1 MVQKM
6 TVVPMR
12 PDAPKTNNPFR
23 YFHELGWPNLVPLMP
38 ADAQVS
44 PQWEYVQ
51 RAIRKHGEEKAL
63 AQMRGKAPAALWR
76 DGKWGGFKGWRTY
89 QTTDED
95 LDTWHQWGANVGFR
109 MPPDWII
116 FDIDITDSHWAEEAE
131 RIIVAELG
139 PSPCRI
145 GLAPKRMLFYRLTDP
160 VKGGWVFTKTGEK
173 TQAVEMFTDGRQVA
187 LFGMHRAANRPY
199 QWPRKPVHRDDITLI
214 RPDQYE
220 AVQAALLKAL
230 PEASSRRESTVVDR
244 ETVPQESLRGDPE
257 AVRRAMAAIPNS
269 RAIYPSRDDYIRMGA
284 ALKAA
289 LPDDED
295 EAFHLWTE
303 WAEKDNG
310 GEPEVWRKDWNGLG
324 GTFAI
329 GANWVYAQ
337 ADKHGDGSFTS
348 AEVHFEPVP
357 EREPSP
363 FDTQAAIEREQAD
376 DDIFPVLRLQDIED
390 RPPPRFLVDRHI
402 PQVSTGFL
410 YSAPGVGKS
419 FLALDMALSIAFGAA
434 DWHGDPIDAG
444 DDNPCVLYLAAEGSF
459 GFRNRV
465 RAWREARGF
474 GKDEPNR
481 FTMIERTIDFMD
493 PNDIT
498 KLIRTVRKAVQRRPC
513 LVIVDTV
520 SRSMP
525 GADENLQKEMTLF
538 VKACDEVKDAF
549 QCAVLGVHHAGKSGD
564 MRGSTVLRGA
574 GDFVFKLERTKGK
587 SVGRLTCEK
596 QKDGPDG
603 WEEPYVFEKADLA
616 DGQTSLVVAR
626 AALPGG
632 RDGAMSPTAASRVL
646 AAMKVAWDV
655 GSPWG
660 KTRRS
665 GDDYAVDRMVRDFGL
680 TAEQAESYLGLWLAD
695 GTVDVAEVSRKTKKM
710 GYRVLREGVGHFQ
723 PVQVTSEEAYETQND
738 DVDVFD

>member
-23 YFHELGWPNLVPLMP
+23 HFHELGWTRLLPLYP
-38 ADAQVS
+38 ADAEIAGAEKLSDDVLN
-44 PQWEYVQ
+44 Q
-51 RAIRKHGEEKAL
+51 RL
-63 AQMRGKAPAALWR
+63 GKAPAQRLRNGQWVNFSGWALH
-76 DGKWGGFKGWRTY
+76 KATE
-89 QTTDED
+89 QD
-95 LDTWHQWGANVGFR
+95 LDQWHAWGANVGFCLEKN
-109 MPPDWII
+109 WLV
-116 FDIDITDSHWAEEAE
+116 FDIDVTEARWADEAE
-131 RIIVAELG
+131 RVITDHLG
-139 PSPCRI
+139 QAPCRI
-145 GLAPKRMLFYRLTDP
+145 GRAPKRMLFYRTSEPINPGAP
-160 VKGGWVFTKTGEK
+160 VYVTTEGGEEK
-173 TQAVEMFTDGRQVA
+173 IELFGQGRNVA
-187 LFGMHRAANRPY
+187 LFGTHRKAGKKME
-199 QWPRKPVHRDDITLI
+199 WPRHPIASDALPVVT
-214 RPDQYE
+214 PD
-220 AVQAALLKAL
+220 AFAACVDALVSAL
-230 PEASSRRESTVVDR
+230 PEGARSKSSATTADRATIDQDSLKARNIETLKSAVDAIR
-244 ETVPQESLRGDPE
+244 NTRKDFGGYDDW
-257 AVRRAMAAIPNS
+257 VRFAAAIRAAVGPEGFYEGEAIFTDFSERTDIPNETESPGRVYRSVNPPFAVGAKYVYEIAS
-269 RAIYPSRDDYIRMGA
+269 RHGWDDPA
-284 ALKAA
+284 
-289 LPDDED
+289 
-295 EAFHLWTE
+295 
-303 WAEKDNG
+303 
-310 GEPEVWRKDWNGLG
+310 
-324 GTFAI
+324 AI
-329 GANWVYAQ
+329 GAEYF
-337 ADKHGDGSFTS
+337 D
-348 AEVHFEPVP
+348 PVP

-363 FDTQAAIEREQAD
+363 FDTQAAQEREQAD

-474 GKDEPNR
+474 KKDDPNR

-498 KLIRTVRKAVQRRPC
+498 KLIRTIRKAVQCRPC

-646 AAMKVAWDV
+646 AAMKTAWDM
-655 GSPWG
+655 GAPWG

-710 GYRVLREGVGHFQ
+710 GYRVLREGVGHFR
-723 PVQVTSEEAYETQND
+723 PVEDTSGEAYETQND